1 MMFRFT
7 VPLHSLACGIILV
20 SKLYYVHYHPCPNPR
35 KHAILTREKKNFV
48 IPTVVMAHQKRFQVF
63 LTSGE
68 RRPLVKAFLVHLACS
83 YASCQRR
90 LIAATASQSD
100 RTKGNAARS
109 RRKPFRSAERS

>member
-1 MMFRFT
+1 MFRFT

-48 IPTVVMAHQKRFQVF
+48 IPTVVMAHQKRFQMF

-68 RRPLVKAFLVHLACS
+68 RRPLVKATTVRAKEVRDMDAGPSHSRPVVSRACLWDCS
-83 YASCQRR
+83 S
-90 LIAATASQSD
+90 
-100 RTKGNAARS
+100 
-109 RRKPFRSAERS
+109 PHWVW

>member
-1 MMFRFT
+1 MFRFT

-68 RRPLVKAFLVHLACS
+68 RRPTGEGFSCPSRLFLCVLSTPLDRGYCFAVRQDERQRLALR
-83 YASCQRR
+83 AQ
-90 LIAATASQSD
+90 
-100 RTKGNAARS
+100 AR
-109 RRKPFRSAERS
+109 

>member
-68 RRPLVKAFLVHLACS
+68 RRPTGEGFSCPSRLFLCVLSTPLDRGYCFAVRQDER
-83 YASCQRR
+83 QRR
-90 LIAATASQSD
+90 SFAAQAFPV
-100 RTKGNAARS
+100 G
-109 RRKPFRSAERS
+109 